1 MDFLGFTLLVACVA
15 WLGFEIVGL
24 VKKIKEYKQVK
35 REKEENNIK
44 EDKR

>member
-1 MDFLGFTLLVACVA
+1 MNFLGVALIVACVA
-15 WLGFEIVGL
+15 WLSLEIVGL

-44 EDKR
+44 EDKP